1 MAGEVLINPTMH
13 CILVDAQIDTTGTR
27 HYQCHANGFII
38 QVFLRT
44 MIIQE
49 LLQIRYKILLN
60 TSCSTT
66 STSNDSTNQ

>member
-49 LLQIRYKILLN
+49 LLQIRYK
-60 TSCSTT
+60 TT
-66 STSNDSTNQ
+66 CIQRLHQSMIC